1 MTTETPTRPMRRR
14 SSSRRRRLAN
24 ATLIAAFLT
33 ACAGNDPA
41 TTEPGSDPTRSEVAV
56 PIATGDIPGAT
67 DAPPAAVLTV
77 EDSSTAEPGDVVVE
91 TRSEIG
97 PRALDIEAA
106 MMMVVDSIDVS
117 GDDILVRLRVVN
129 GSDQIFNVG
138 VAHTWYGPLLEIRD
152 NHDNTYRALAV
163 EPAGVDSHSVS
174 HMRFRLEGPFDPDAE
189 EFTVELATN
198 GGRLTTDLIAA
209 PDGDV
214 VRWWSTSP
222 AVTFTD
228 VVVSD
233 QDNRSVQVLD
243 VADRGTHLDVSIRAS
258 DASSAGFSIPD
269 DVSATLTL
277 ADGTKLK
284 PLQFERM
291 ETRQASQFTGV
302 LRFLGT
308 LPTGSRALSL
318 NMAGIDVEIPLDCR
332 DAACPARSP
341 IEPRFAELPALPDLL
356 HFMVKTEPLPTSTIT
371 IVPEG

>member
-1 MTTETPTRPMRRR
+1 MTTGTPTRPMRRR
-14 SSSRRRRLAN
+14 STSRRRRLAN
-24 ATLIAAFLT
+24 AMLIAAFLT

-41 TTEPGSDPTRSEVAV
+41 TTEP
-56 PIATGDIPGAT
+56 
-67 DAPPAAVLTV
+67 V

-117 GDDILVRLRVVN
+117 RDDILVRLRVVN

-152 NHDNTYRALAV
+152 NRDNTYRSLAV

-198 GGRLTTDLIAA
+198 GGRLTTDPIAA

-214 VRWWSTSP
+214 VRWWSASP
-222 AVTFTD
+222 AVTFSD

-233 QDNRSVQVLD
+233 QDNRSVQVPD
-243 VADRGTHLDVSIRAS
+243 VADRGTHFDVSIRAN
-258 DASSAGFSIPD
+258 DASAGFSIPD

-277 ADGTKLK
+277 ADGTKLT
-284 PLQFERM
+284 PLQFEQTV
-291 ETRQASQFTGV
+291 TRQAGQLTGV

-308 LPTGSRALSL
+308 LPTGSGALSL

-332 DAACPARSP
+332 DAACPAQSP
-341 IEPRFAELPALPDLL
+341 IEPRFAELPVLPDLL

-371 IVPEG
+371 IVPKG